1 MVQSLQLIH
10 SRKTKESQPNRRIPD
25 HLEKKNQIHDERR
38 IHQFPER
45 TALGFTQDGQQWPDG
60 SGLFF
65 NDLSMVAR
73 REFEWIAAHLQCP
86 RAMVLIAED
95 QEPFNIFFLLEGQV
109 DISMNSSDGKRFL
122 LEVAGAGEIIGL
134 TSAISGDRSGI
145 RAETRYPC
153 KIASMCRHDFLDFL
167 LRYPVASQNVS
178 RALSLHCTQA
188 CERLRIFGF
197 ASAIPERLACLL
209 LEWCRNG
216 KKTESGIEVR
226 LTLTHEEI
234 GECIGS
240 SRESVSRALSEL
252 KSQALV
258 TQRGSILIVPSRK
271 ALAIYAGVDTA
282 SDSDGSAA

>member
-1 MVQSLQLIH
+1 MQSLQLIT
-10 SRKTKESQPNRRIPD
+10 SRNKRKSQPNRSDPD
-25 HLEKKNQIHDERR
+25 RLKKKNQICDERG

-45 TALGFTQDGQQWPDG
+45 TALGFAQEGQQWPDG

-65 NDLSMVAR
+65 KGLSTAAR
-73 REFEWIAAHLQCP
+73 REFEWLAARLQCP
-86 RAMVLIAED
+86 SEMVLIAED

-122 LEVAGAGEIIGL
+122 FGVASAGEIIGL
-134 TSAISGDRSGI
+134 TSAISGDPSGI

-153 KIASMCRHDFLDFL
+153 KIASMCRQDFLDFL

-178 RALSLHCTQA
+178 RALSLQYTQA

-197 ASAIPERLACLL
+197 ASAVPERLACML
-209 LEWCRNG
+209 LEWCGNG
-216 KKTESGIEVR
+216 KKTVSGTEIR

-240 SRESVSRALSEL
+240 SRESISRALSEL

-258 TQRGSILIVPSRK
+258 TQRGSMLIVPSRS
-271 ALAIYAGVDTA
+271 ALAIYAGVDSTPDP
-282 SDSDGSAA
+282 SGSAA